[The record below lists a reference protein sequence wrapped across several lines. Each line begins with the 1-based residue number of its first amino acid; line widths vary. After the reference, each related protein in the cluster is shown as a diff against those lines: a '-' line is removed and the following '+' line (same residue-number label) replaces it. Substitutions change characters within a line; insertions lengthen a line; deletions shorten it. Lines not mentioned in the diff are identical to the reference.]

1 MLLLA
6 FSLWLQDIFT
16 SKPEL
21 LTRDKTRFANYFLED
36 FKLTAYNKSGKPKY
50 TIKAQ
55 RLDHFEQESL
65 AEIQQINAEIYN
77 KESNWTITANKARL
91 YQDENKMEFFD
102 DVKIFRP
109 KHAEQAE
116 FSFQSKQM
124 TLFSEKEILQTNH
137 HVTVNSNGTLIK
149 SKGLRYDGKQGILEL
164 KADVKVTY
172 VK

>member
-36 FKLTAYNKSGKPKY
+36 FKLTAYDKNGKAKY
-50 TIKAQ
+50 TLKAK
-55 RLDHFEQESL
+55 RLDNFESESL
-65 AEIQQINAEIYN
+65 AEIEEINVEFYTQG
-77 KESNWTITANKARL
+77 SNWTVTANKAKL
-91 YQDENKMEFFD
+91 LQNENKIVFFD
-102 DVKIFRP
+102 NVKILRP
-109 KHAEQAE
+109 KQAEKPE
-116 FSFQSKQM
+116 FSFQTQQM
-124 TLFSEKEILQTNH
+124 TLLTEKEILQTDH
-137 HVTVNSNGTLIK
+137 LVTVNNNGTLIK
-149 SKGLRYDGKQGILEL
+149 SKGLRYDGKNGILEL